1 MLWRLR
7 KKILKWI
14 AKNMPSYSLRLF
26 LYRHCGYQIGS
37 QAYIAEGLTIGEILE
52 DRDNI
57 VIGSRAAIGPNV
69 ILLSSSDPNN
79 SRIYPYVKVQRGKVI
94 VGNDAWIGAGAIIM
108 PDVHIGEGSI
118 VGAGSV
124 VTKNV
129 EPFTIVAGVPAR
141 KIGDVNTNE
150 SAA

>member
-1 MLWRLR
+1 MF
-7 KKILKWI
+7 KWI
-14 AKNMPSYSLRLF
+14 AKNMPLSSLRLF
-26 LYRHCGYQIGS
+26 LYRRCGYQIGS
-37 QAYIAEGLTIGEILE
+37 QAYIAEGLTIAEKLE

-79 SRIYPYVKVQRGKVI
+79 SRIYAHVKIQRGKVI

-108 PDVHIGEGSI
+108 PDVHIGEGSV

-124 VTKNV
+124 VTKDV

-141 KIGDVNTNE
+141 KIGDVNLNE
-150 SAA
+150 STA